1 MWSYPYVFK
10 TKAACAALIGLILAG
25 CAREG
30 EITSTGIIT
39 TYTAC
44 PAVAIAAPT
53 GDVTL
58 FDPPQSRDANAID
71 VVATMTN
78 VRSTCNETGEYIVT
92 NASFDVQ
99 ARRRDRGPARDVV
112 VPYYASVVQAGQNVV
127 SKSVGNIL
135 LRFAEGQDR
144 ASASG
149 TAVSQVLRAAATL
162 PEDIRRQ
169 ITRER
174 RPGDPDAAV
183 DPMADPAVRAAVL
196 RASFEVL
203 LGFQLTEEQ
212 LRYNATR

>member
-1 MWSYPYVFK
+1 MYK
-10 TKAACAALIGLILAG
+10 TKAAAAALIGLTLAG
-25 CAREG
+25 CSREG

-44 PAVAIAAPT
+44 PSVAIVAPT

-58 FDPPQSRDANAID
+58 FDPPQSRDSTAID

-78 VRSTCNETGEYIVT
+78 VRSRCDESGEHIVT
-92 NASFDVQ
+92 NATFDIH
-99 ARRRDRGPARDVV
+99 AIRRDNSGARDVV
-112 VPYYASVVQAGQNVV
+112 VPYYATVVQGGENVV
-127 SKSVGNIL
+127 TKSVTNVV
-135 LRFAEGQDR
+135 LRFADGQYR
-144 ASASG
+144 ASSSG
-149 TAVSQVLRAAATL
+149 QATSQVLRAAATL

-174 RPGDPDAAV
+174 RPGDADAAV
-183 DPMADPAVRAAVL
+183 DPMADPAVRAAVQ
-196 RASFEVL
+196 RASFELL